1 MERKIRICHF
11 HRAFQQAEMFLNA
24 QAKERR
30 LVIPFINDGKRILCL
45 ISRIQKTDAA
55 GKTDVIIVD
64 GGSTDCSME
73 S

>member
-1 MERKIRICHF
+1 
-11 HRAFQQAEMFLNA
+11 MFLNA